1 MEFPE
6 NFPVQLFDKI
16 CLYNIHPVAE
26 IFKEKC
32 KCLIKD
38 AMEGE
43 EEDEN
48 FYYQWIDVKEQNK
61 YRKEMEDTDSAIDY
75 CNYCNKLV
83 ILYQGSLGCSIC
95 GEPP

>member
-1 MEFPE
+1 MEFPK

-26 IFKEKC
+26 IFKENC
-32 KCLIKD
+32 KCLIED

-48 FYYQWIDVKEQNK
+48 FYYQLTDAKEQNK
-61 YRKEMEDTDSAIDY
+61 NRKEMEDNDSAIDY

-83 ILYQGSLGCSIC
+83 IRYQGSLGCSVC